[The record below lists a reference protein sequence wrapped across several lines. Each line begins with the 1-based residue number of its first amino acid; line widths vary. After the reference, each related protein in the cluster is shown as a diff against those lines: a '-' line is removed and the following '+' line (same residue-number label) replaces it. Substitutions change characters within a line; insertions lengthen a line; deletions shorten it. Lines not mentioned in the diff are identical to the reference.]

1 MYNNKSENEKN
12 SSIEKI
18 TSPCDVMVSSYC
30 TLKAKDKITMILRRN
45 NNSSVLNN
53 LLLVNVIK
61 WTYLPPI
68 STI

>member
-1 MYNNKSENEKN
+1 MYNNKAENEKN

-30 TLKAKDKITMILRRN
+30 TLKVKDKIMILRRN

-61 WTYLPPI
+61 
-68 STI
+68 

>member
-1 MYNNKSENEKN
+1 MKKN

-30 TLKAKDKITMILRRN
+30 TLKVKDKITMILRRN
-45 NNSSVLNN
+45 NDSSVLNN

-61 WTYLPPI
+61 
-68 STI
+68 